1 MSIEESLRG
10 YIVPGLPLIHSGD
23 NLALL
28 IEERFPLL
36 NGDILCIA
44 STVVAKA
51 EGRIKYLDDYKPSE
65 KAKKIGLALC
75 KDPRFVQAVFD
86 ESEEILLDEPFLLVI
101 TKSGHTC
108 VNAGIDQSNI
118 SEGRILLLPE
128 NPTNSA
134 EKIRSK
140 LGKDCAV
147 IITDTC
153 GRPFRCG
160 VTGVALGCAGIA
172 AIRDWRGQSDLFGRP
187 LNITVEAIADEIAA
201 AANLLLGEAA
211 GGTPVVVFRGFSYPR
226 FGGNLFLPEDKDVIR
241 RRLRG
246 KGFIESK
253 ATR

>member
-1 MSIEESLRG
+1 MSIEESMRG
-10 YIVPGLPLIHSGD
+10 YIVPGLPLIQRGD
-23 NLALL
+23 DLASL
-28 IEERFPLL
+28 IEERFPLQ

-51 EGRIKYLDDYKPSE
+51 EGRIRYLDDYRPTE
-65 KAKKIGLALC
+65 NANRIGLALC
-75 KDPRFVQAVFD
+75 KDPRFVQAVLD
-86 ESEEILLDEPFLLVI
+86 ESEEVLLDEPFLLVV
-101 TKSGHTC
+101 TKFGHIC

-118 SEGRILLLPE
+118 GGGLVLLLPV

-140 LGKDCAV
+140 LSKDCAV

-160 VTGVALGCAGIA
+160 VAGVALGCAGIA

-226 FGGNLFLPEDKDVIR
+226 FGGYLFLPEDKDVIR

-253 ATR
+253 AS